1 MIGLIL
7 AIGILFTKNTGT
19 HQYGDGTTYYLMVES
34 FVKDKNLILDNKE
47 ITRWKLGEWEEDV
60 NKLFGVYVMVDKKGM
75 LRFAEPI
82 LYPLLMAPFFLFL
95 ANTGFVLL
103 NGLFLGGGIA
113 FGYLFLR
120 QYFNVISALLIVLM
134 FFFSSFIPI
143 YTAWIHPEIMLFFA
157 CSLCMWLWLAKKK
170 LGFAALIIGIVSSA
184 RIVFLLLLVP
194 VIIAL
199 VVKKEFKQLSKAIG
213 MCFLGIVLMLIL
225 TFLFTGRFFPSAGG
239 LSYIG
244 TALSPSLSIDEIKA
258 TLINDPFNFFQGVE
272 FQSWGLFFRNLFNF
286 FIGRFSGIIWYAFP
300 GMVCVIFYLLRRKR
314 LKNEEKITGDSILLT
329 MLLLVVVLIMVKPL
343 NYYGGGG
350 FICNRHF
357 FILPALL
364 FLPALNTFRNFKK
377 VFFVFLLGLIVNF
390 HIFKFEIS
398 DEDKIFYNRKYPHT
412 SSPGVFTCVF
422 PLRYLPLEF
431 FQIETFP
438 VDRVKVSDNIYLYFP
453 LGVRKRIGKRS
464 LVDKGGEIVIVQ
476 KNGQKYIKIQTDHRE
491 IILPP
496 KLVLKS
502 RKGTE
507 LRSFYY
513 LKVADPLWVNDV
525 FAVNY

>member
-1 MIGLIL
+1 MRLKNNPHPEIWMIGLIL

-225 TFLFTGRFFPSAGG
+225 TFLFTGRFFPSAGNPLAG
-239 LSYIG
+239 M
-244 TALSPSLSIDEIKA
+244 
-258 TLINDPFNFFQGVE
+258 
-272 FQSWGLFFRNLFNF
+272 FR
-286 FIGRFSGIIWYAFP
+286 P
-300 GMVCVIFYLLRRKR
+300 
-314 LKNEEKITGDSILLT
+314 
-329 MLLLVVVLIMVKPL
+329 
-343 NYYGGGG
+343 
-350 FICNRHF
+350 
-357 FILPALL
+357 
-364 FLPALNTFRNFKK
+364 
-377 VFFVFLLGLIVNF
+377 
-390 HIFKFEIS
+390 
-398 DEDKIFYNRKYPHT
+398 
-412 SSPGVFTCVF
+412 
-422 PLRYLPLEF
+422 
-431 FQIETFP
+431 
-438 VDRVKVSDNIYLYFP
+438 
-453 LGVRKRIGKRS
+453 
-464 LVDKGGEIVIVQ
+464 
-476 KNGQKYIKIQTDHRE
+476 
-491 IILPP
+491 
-496 KLVLKS
+496 
-502 RKGTE
+502 
-507 LRSFYY
+507 
-513 LKVADPLWVNDV
+513 
-525 FAVNY
+525 